1 MAQAL
6 IEGLRFRGANSVHE
20 QYLDALVRGRKEPF
34 TAELFVR
41 SLHEGATVI
50 DGGAYLG
57 FYALL
62 AARRI
67 GPEGTVIAF
76 EPNPDTFEVLSSNV
90 RDNGF
95 EGRVIPLLV
104 GIDASSRR
112 RPFYLGRGDG
122 SKSSLFVPRRWRA
135 VTETECTSLDEALGA
150 RPVDVVKLDLEGGEV
165 EALRGMRRT
174 LAASPQVS
182 LIVEC
187 NPEALVRAGTS
198 PRTLLRELDRA
209 GFEVSAI
216 DDERWELYR
225 VDATTVAGSGH
236 MNLYCRRSR

>member
-1 MAQAL
+1 MSQAM
-6 IEGLRFRGANSVHE
+6 IEGLRLSGANSVHE

-34 TAELFVR
+34 TAELFAR
-41 SLHEGATVI
+41 SVHEGATVI

-76 EPNPDTFEVLSSNV
+76 EPNPDTFEVLSRNV
-90 RDNGF
+90 RGNGF
-95 EGRVIPLLV
+95 EDRVITLLV

-112 RPFYLGRGDG
+112 RPFYLGRGDE

-150 RPVDVVKLDLEGGEV
+150 
-165 EALRGMRRT
+165 LRGMRRT
-174 LAASPQVS
+174 LAASPQAS

-187 NPEALVRAGTS
+187 NPEALVRAGKS

-209 GFEVSAI
+209 GFDVSAI
-216 DDERWELYR
+216 DDERWELHP
-225 VDATTVAGSGH
+225 VDATTVAASGH
-236 MNLYCRRSR
+236 VNLYCRRTR